1 MLVLLHARQDVL
13 GQEDIQIENIRGFS
27 IFHFR
32 IFTLTLLDA
41 GVWRTY
47 LGRGGLQKPPHLSEV
62 LLVPLTQKMVP
73 NPKTRQDKD
82 VTT

>member
-1 MLVLLHARQDVL
+1 ML
-13 GQEDIQIENIRGFS
+13 
-27 IFHFR
+27 
-32 IFTLTLLDA
+32 LTLLNA

-47 LGRGGLQKPPHLSEV
+47 LGGGGLQKPPHLFEV
-62 LLVPLTQKMVP
+62 LLVPPTQKMVP